1 MKRSRMYSLI
11 CFFVLTFVFVMGN
24 DKLSYAKELSE
35 HSLNLVKNGDF
46 NLKED
51 SQNKW
56 TGKSATNWNTP
67 WIPKSVKDK
76 YHITVTDDGVLRM
89 DSDAEM
95 RAVVGQDIT
104 VESNQKYIFSAR
116 IKTEALKSN
125 IGARVRILSY
135 DSNNKQ
141 KSNLWYSKNLVG
153 DNDWTT
159 ITGEFVSGEDIVKIR
174 LELFY
179 ETGTGTAYFD
189 DVSLLKSENTTSI
202 ENEGIKEI
210 EFDNSVTLNINKQ
223 WLLPGN
229 YQYEVKDN
237 SIASVEDGFIVPKK
251 IGTTELMVS
260 APGKKDKVV
269 SLVVEESNNIFDS
282 LLQKWD
288 TMISGNRYFDSQ
300 SNYMNKIFES
310 NEKDVESYLAKLQ
323 NNDKKIWDDL
333 ADYTK
338 SANLTKTYRRLEQIA
353 KSVTNPKSKYYNDKE
368 VINIVK
374 RSMKLME
381 DNYYNENTESKGN
394 WWDYEIGVP
403 RAINNILTIMNHY
416 FSKEEIVKL
425 LLPISKMVP
434 DPSKIMVSQNR
445 GKKAVGGNLSDLG
458 KVKVIEG
465 ILLEDNEKLEV
476 AINTVSNVLELVS
489 EGEGFH
495 YDGSYVDHTNIAYT
509 GAYGNVLIDGF
520 SQLLPVIQASPY
532 KIEQN
537 KLKILYNWIYEGF
550 LPLIY
555 RGELMD
561 MTRGRSLSRKIQN
574 DHYAAVEVLRGIM
587 RIAEASE
594 QSEKN
599 KLQGIVKDIVKS
611 DNYYD
616 TFLSLKSFYDVYLF
630 ETLLSNNMVGE
641 IERNTYL
648 KLYNDMNKV
657 AYYNKERGFA
667 FGISMH
673 SDKIQNYEFMNKENA
688 KGWYTSDGVSYLY
701 NDDLSH
707 FSDDYWATVDPYKL
721 PGITENNKA
730 REKGLGMTTMKN
742 SFVGST
748 SLNQKFGTVAMD
760 FSNLDNTMSA
770 KKAWFILGDRVVF
783 LGSGVKDASGT
794 NGYTVIENRKIKRS
808 SRNRSMDKEDYKVI
822 VDGKEKTVDSTEIE
836 IQANNIFLKSSN
848 KEMNIGYKFLKTTS
862 LNVKKETR
870 SGTWKD
876 INESQSNES
885 VENTFLT
892 IVQPHDMVRN
902 SYAYVL
908 YPNRNDKEF
917 ESEVNKEDITVIEN
931 SENNQVVYDKSNN
944 IYGVVKYDDSELKLE
959 DNLVL
964 KEKGIYTIQKELNKI
979 KVAFLDPTNSNAH
992 LNELKVNP
1000 YVLKQV
1006 IEPSAEDRV
1015 RYLIYESKV
1024 ERNENKD
1031 LKNDD
1036 KMYIGKD
1043 HKLETN
1049 SKESTKKDTQIEEH
1063 NAIISQE
1070 SKKIENDREN
1080 QLKKNNELEEQ
1091 TTSSENGVEMVNT
1104 LSERDVNKNL
1114 PNTGTRKIESAVILP
1129 FIFVIITIFY
1139 QKNVYKTKDVM

>member
-1 MKRSRMYSLI
+1 MKKSKLYILI
-11 CFFVLTFVFVMGN
+11 YCFVMIFILAIVNYKQVFSENIGN
-24 DKLSYAKELSE
+24 QFV
-35 HSLNLVKNGDF
+35 NLVKNGTF
-46 NLKED
+46 KF
-51 SQNKW
+51 
-56 TGKSATNWNTP
+56 
-67 WIPKSVKDK
+67 
-76 YHITVTDDGVLRM
+76 TVTNDEFL
-89 DSDAEM
+89 
-95 RAVVGQDIT
+95 I
-104 VESNQKYIFSAR
+104 
-116 IKTEALKSN
+116 
-125 IGARVRILSY
+125 
-135 DSNNKQ
+135 KQ
-141 KSNLWYSKNLVG
+141 KEKMNSKYTETKSFQLDKSITLNSNKRWLLNSDY
-153 DNDWTT
+153 TY
-159 ITGEFVSGEDIVKIR
+159 KIR
-174 LELFY
+174 DER
-179 ETGTGTAYFD
+179 
-189 DVSLLKSENTTSI
+189 
-202 ENEGIKEI
+202 
-210 EFDNSVTLNINKQ
+210 
-223 WLLPGN
+223 
-229 YQYEVKDN
+229 
-237 SIASVEDGFIVPKK
+237 IASLEDGFVVPRN
-251 IGTTELMVS
+251 IGKTELVVS
-260 APGKKDKVV
+260 SPGRKDKIVT
-269 SLVVEESNNIFDS
+269 LVVEEDNQTFLQ
-282 LLQKWD
+282 LLQKWNS
-288 TMISGNRYFDSQ
+288 IILGLEYFNTDNSR
-300 SNYMNKIFES
+300 MNKIFEQ
-310 NEKDVESYLAKLQ
+310 NEIEITTYLEKIQKD
-323 NNDKKIWDDL
+323 DKKIWDDL
-333 ADYTK
+333 ADYSK

-368 VINIVK
+368 VISTVK

-394 WWDYEIGVP
+394 WWDYEIGAP
-403 RAINNILTIMNHY
+403 RAINNILTIMNQY

-445 GKKAVGGNLSDLG
+445 GKKAFGGNLSDLG

-476 AINTVSNVLELVS
+476 AINTVSNVLEVVS

-537 KLKILYNWIYEGF
+537 KLKILYNWIYKGF

-594 QSEKN
+594 KSEKN

-721 PGITENNKA
+721 PGITENTKA

-770 KKAWFILGDRVVF
+770 KKTWFILGDRVVF

-808 SRNRSMDKEDYKVI
+808 SRNRSMDQEDYKVI

-848 KEMNIGYKFLKTTS
+848 KEMNIGYKFLNTTS

-876 INESQSNES
+876 INESQSNKS
-885 VENTFLT
+885 VENTFLK

-908 YPNRNDKEF
+908 YPNRDEKEF
-917 ESEVNKEDITVIEN
+917 AEEVSREEITVIEN
-931 SENNQVVYDKSNN
+931 SETNQVIYDKLNN
-944 IYGVVKYDDSELKLE
+944 TYGVVKYDDSELKLE
-959 DNLVL
+959 DNLIL
-964 KEKGIYTIQKELNKI
+964 KEKGIYTIQKELNKLKI
-979 KVAFLDPTNSNAH
+979 AFFNPTNIDAQ
-992 LNELKVNP
+992 LNELKVSQ
-1000 YVLKQV
+1000 YALKQV
-1006 IEPSAEDRV
+1006 IEPSVEDRV
-1015 RYLIYESKV
+1015 RYLTYE
-1024 ERNENKD
+1024 
-1031 LKNDD
+1031 LK
-1036 KMYIGKD
+1036 IV
-1043 HKLETN
+1043 
-1049 SKESTKKDTQIEEH
+1049 
-1063 NAIISQE
+1063 
-1070 SKKIENDREN
+1070 
-1080 QLKKNNELEEQ
+1080 KN
-1091 TTSSENGVEMVNT
+1091 
-1104 LSERDVNKNL
+1104 
-1114 PNTGTRKIESAVILP
+1114 
-1129 FIFVIITIFY
+1129 
-1139 QKNVYKTKDVM
+1139 

>member
-1 MKRSRMYSLI
+1 MKKSKLYILI
-11 CFFVLTFVFVMGN
+11 YCFVMIFILAIVNYKQVFSENIGN
-24 DKLSYAKELSE
+24 QFV
-35 HSLNLVKNGDF
+35 NLVKNGTF
-46 NLKED
+46 KF
-51 SQNKW
+51 
-56 TGKSATNWNTP
+56 
-67 WIPKSVKDK
+67 
-76 YHITVTDDGVLRM
+76 TVTNDEFL
-89 DSDAEM
+89 
-95 RAVVGQDIT
+95 I
-104 VESNQKYIFSAR
+104 
-116 IKTEALKSN
+116 
-125 IGARVRILSY
+125 
-135 DSNNKQ
+135 KQ
-141 KSNLWYSKNLVG
+141 KEKMNSKYTETKSFQLDKSITLNSNKRWLLNSDY
-153 DNDWTT
+153 TY
-159 ITGEFVSGEDIVKIR
+159 KIR
-174 LELFY
+174 DER
-179 ETGTGTAYFD
+179 
-189 DVSLLKSENTTSI
+189 
-202 ENEGIKEI
+202 
-210 EFDNSVTLNINKQ
+210 
-223 WLLPGN
+223 
-229 YQYEVKDN
+229 
-237 SIASVEDGFIVPKK
+237 IASLEDGFVVPRN
-251 IGTTELMVS
+251 IGKTELVVS
-260 APGKKDKVV
+260 SPGRKDKIVT
-269 SLVVEESNNIFDS
+269 LVVEEDNQTFLQ
-282 LLQKWD
+282 LLQKWNS
-288 TMISGNRYFDSQ
+288 IILGLEYFNTDNSR
-300 SNYMNKIFES
+300 MNKIFEQ
-310 NEKDVESYLAKLQ
+310 NEIEITTYLEKIQKD
-323 NNDKKIWDDL
+323 DKKIWDDL
-333 ADYTK
+333 ADYSK

-368 VINIVK
+368 VISTVK

-394 WWDYEIGVP
+394 WWDYEIGAP
-403 RAINNILTIMNHY
+403 RAINNILTIMNQY

-445 GKKAVGGNLSDLG
+445 GKKAFGGNLSDLG

-476 AINTVSNVLELVS
+476 AINTVSNVLEVVS

-520 SQLLPVIQASPY
+520 SQLLPIIQTSPY

-537 KLKILYNWIYEGF
+537 KLKILYNWIHEGF

-561 MTRGRSLSRKIQN
+561 MTRGRSLSRKSQSAHI
-574 DHYAAVEVLRGIM
+574 AAVEVLRGIL
-587 RIAEASE
+587 RIAEVSE
-594 QSEKN
+594 PSEKN
-599 KLQGIVKDIVKS
+599 KLQEIVKNIIQS

-657 AYYNKERGFA
+657 AYYNKEHGFA

-748 SLNQKFGTVAMD
+748 SLNKKFGTVAMD

-770 KKAWFILGDRVVF
+770 KKSWFILGDRVVF

-794 NGYTVIENRKIKRS
+794 NGYTVIENRKIKRNS
-808 SRNRSMDKEDYKVI
+808 KNCSMEKEDYKVI
-822 VDGKEKTVDSTEIE
+822 VDGKEKTVDSNEME
-836 IQANNIFLKSSN
+836 LQVNNIFLKSSN
-848 KEMNIGYKFLKTTS
+848 KEMNIGYKFLNTTS
-862 LNVKKETR
+862 LNLKKETR

-908 YPNRNDKEF
+908 YPNRDEKEF
-917 ESEVNKEDITVIEN
+917 AEEVSREEITVIEN
-931 SENNQVVYDKSNN
+931 SETNQVIYDKLNN
-944 IYGVVKYDDSELKLE
+944 TYGVVKYDDSELKLE
-959 DNLVL
+959 DNLIL
-964 KEKGIYTIQKELNKI
+964 KEKGIYTIQKELNKLKI
-979 KVAFLDPTNSNAH
+979 AFFNPTNIDAQ
-992 LNELKVNP
+992 LNELKVSQ
-1000 YVLKQV
+1000 YALKQV
-1006 IEPSAEDRV
+1006 IEPSVEDRV
-1015 RYLIYESKV
+1015 RYLTYE
-1024 ERNENKD
+1024 
-1031 LKNDD
+1031 LK
-1036 KMYIGKD
+1036 IV
-1043 HKLETN
+1043 
-1049 SKESTKKDTQIEEH
+1049 
-1063 NAIISQE
+1063 
-1070 SKKIENDREN
+1070 
-1080 QLKKNNELEEQ
+1080 KN
-1091 TTSSENGVEMVNT
+1091 
-1104 LSERDVNKNL
+1104 
-1114 PNTGTRKIESAVILP
+1114 
-1129 FIFVIITIFY
+1129 
-1139 QKNVYKTKDVM
+1139 

>member
-1 MKRSRMYSLI
+1 MKRSRVYLLI
-11 CFFVLTFVFVMGN
+11 CFLLVIFMLAFVGYKQVFVDN
-24 DKLSYAKELSE
+24 VSKQSISFVTNSTFKSEESHEDDWIWKTTTELKDWLLSK
-35 HSLNLVKNGDF
+35 GIRDF
-46 NLKED
+46 FHM
-51 SQNKW
+51 
-56 TGKSATNWNTP
+56 TATNGETLIEHEEKTNSAKG
-67 WIPKSVKDK
+67 IQFDKS
-76 YHITVTDDGVLRM
+76 ITLNSNKRWLLN
-89 DSDAEM
+89 SDY
-95 RAVVGQDIT
+95 T
-104 VESNQKYIFSAR
+104 Y
-116 IKTEALKSN
+116 
-125 IGARVRILSY
+125 
-135 DSNNKQ
+135 
-141 KSNLWYSKNLVG
+141 
-153 DNDWTT
+153 
-159 ITGEFVSGEDIVKIR
+159 KIR
-174 LELFY
+174 DER
-179 ETGTGTAYFD
+179 
-189 DVSLLKSENTTSI
+189 
-202 ENEGIKEI
+202 
-210 EFDNSVTLNINKQ
+210 
-223 WLLPGN
+223 
-229 YQYEVKDN
+229 
-237 SIASVEDGFIVPKK
+237 IASLEDGFVVPKNM
-251 IGTTELMVS
+251 GTTELIVS
-260 APGKKDKVV
+260 SPGKKDKVV
-269 SLVVEESNNIFDS
+269 SLVVEEPNETFIF
-282 LLQKWD
+282 LLQKWNSIILGLEYYNTD
-288 TMISGNRYFDSQ
+288 NSR
-300 SNYMNKIFES
+300 MNKIFEQ
-310 NEKDVESYLAKLQ
+310 NEKEVTTYLEKIQ
-323 NNDKKIWDDL
+323 KDDKKIWDDL
-333 ADYTK
+333 ADYSK
-338 SANLTKTYRRLEQIA
+338 SANLTKTYRRLEQIT

-368 VINIVK
+368 IISTVK

-394 WWDYEIGVP
+394 WWDYEIGTP
-403 RAINNILTIMNHY
+403 RAINNILTIMNQY
-416 FSKEEIVKL
+416 FSKEEIAEL
-425 LLPISKMVP
+425 LIPVSKMVP
-434 DPSKIMVSQNR
+434 DSSKIMVSQNR
-445 GKKAVGGNLSDLG
+445 GKKAFGGNLSDLG

-476 AINTVSNVLELVS
+476 AIGAVSNVLEVVS

-561 MTRGRSLSRKIQN
+561 MTRGRSLSRKSQS
-574 DHYAAVEVLRGIM
+574 DHVAAVEVLRGIL

-594 QSEKN
+594 PSEKN
-599 KLQGIVKDIVKS
+599 KLQEIVKNIIQS

-770 KKAWFILGDRVVF
+770 KKSWFILGDRVVF

-794 NGYTVIENRKIKRS
+794 NGYTVIENRKIKRNS
-808 SRNRSMDKEDYKVI
+808 KNCSMGKEDYKVI
-822 VDGKEKTVDSTEIE
+822 VDGKEKTVDSNEME
-836 IQANNIFLKSSN
+836 LQANNIFLKSSN
-848 KEMNIGYKFLKTTS
+848 KEMNIGYKFLNTTS
-862 LNVKKETR
+862 LNLKKETR

-876 INESQSNES
+876 INESQSNEK

-902 SYAYVL
+902 SYSYVL
-908 YPNRNDKEF
+908 YPNRDEKEF
-917 ESEVNKEDITVIEN
+917 AEEVSREEITVIEN

-959 DNLVL
+959 DDLIL
-964 KEKGIYTIQKELNKI
+964 KEKGIYTIQKELNKLKI
-979 KVAFLDPTNSNAH
+979 AFFNPTNIDAQ
-992 LNELKVNP
+992 LNELKVSR

-1006 IEPSAEDRV
+1006 IEPSVEDRV
-1015 RYLIYESKV
+1015 RYLTYE
-1024 ERNENKD
+1024 
-1031 LKNDD
+1031 LK
-1036 KMYIGKD
+1036 IV
-1043 HKLETN
+1043 
-1049 SKESTKKDTQIEEH
+1049 
-1063 NAIISQE
+1063 
-1070 SKKIENDREN
+1070 
-1080 QLKKNNELEEQ
+1080 KN
-1091 TTSSENGVEMVNT
+1091 
-1104 LSERDVNKNL
+1104 
-1114 PNTGTRKIESAVILP
+1114 
-1129 FIFVIITIFY
+1129 
-1139 QKNVYKTKDVM
+1139 

>member
-1 MKRSRMYSLI
+1 MKKSKLYILI
-11 CFFVLTFVFVMGN
+11 YCFVMIFILAIVNYKQVFSENIGN
-24 DKLSYAKELSE
+24 QFV
-35 HSLNLVKNGDF
+35 NLVKNGTF
-46 NLKED
+46 KF
-51 SQNKW
+51 
-56 TGKSATNWNTP
+56 
-67 WIPKSVKDK
+67 
-76 YHITVTDDGVLRM
+76 TVTNDEFL
-89 DSDAEM
+89 
-95 RAVVGQDIT
+95 I
-104 VESNQKYIFSAR
+104 
-116 IKTEALKSN
+116 
-125 IGARVRILSY
+125 
-135 DSNNKQ
+135 KQ
-141 KSNLWYSKNLVG
+141 KEKMNSKYTETKSFQLDKSITLNSNKRWLLNSDY
-153 DNDWTT
+153 TY
-159 ITGEFVSGEDIVKIR
+159 KIR
-174 LELFY
+174 DER
-179 ETGTGTAYFD
+179 
-189 DVSLLKSENTTSI
+189 
-202 ENEGIKEI
+202 
-210 EFDNSVTLNINKQ
+210 
-223 WLLPGN
+223 
-229 YQYEVKDN
+229 
-237 SIASVEDGFIVPKK
+237 IASLEDGFVVPRN
-251 IGTTELMVS
+251 IGKTELVVS
-260 APGKKDKVV
+260 SPGRKDKIVT
-269 SLVVEESNNIFDS
+269 LVVEEDNQTFLQ
-282 LLQKWD
+282 LLQKWNS
-288 TMISGNRYFDSQ
+288 IILGLEYFNTDNSR
-300 SNYMNKIFES
+300 MNKIFEQ
-310 NEKDVESYLAKLQ
+310 NEIEITTYLEKIQKD
-323 NNDKKIWDDL
+323 DKKIWDDL
-333 ADYTK
+333 ADYSK

-476 AINTVSNVLELVS
+476 AINTVSNVLEVVS

-520 SQLLPVIQASPY
+520 SQLLPIIQTSPY

-537 KLKILYNWIYEGF
+537 KLKILYNWIHEGF

-561 MTRGRSLSRKIQN
+561 MTRGRSLSRKSQSAHI
-574 DHYAAVEVLRGIM
+574 AAVEVLRGIL
-587 RIAEASE
+587 RIAEVSE
-594 QSEKN
+594 PSEKN
-599 KLQGIVKDIVKS
+599 KLQEIVKNIIQS

-657 AYYNKERGFA
+657 AYYNKEHGFA

-748 SLNQKFGTVAMD
+748 SLNKKFGTVAMD

-770 KKAWFILGDRVVF
+770 KKSWFILGDRVVF

-794 NGYTVIENRKIKRS
+794 NGYTVIENRKIKRNS
-808 SRNRSMDKEDYKVI
+808 KNCSMEKEDYKVI
-822 VDGKEKTVDSTEIE
+822 VDGKEKTVDSNEME
-836 IQANNIFLKSSN
+836 LQANNIFLKSSN
-848 KEMNIGYKFLKTTS
+848 KEMNIGYKFLNTTS
-862 LNVKKETR
+862 LNLKKETR

-876 INESQSNES
+876 INESQSNKS
-885 VENTFLT
+885 VENTFLK

-908 YPNRNDKEF
+908 YPNRDEKEF
-917 ESEVNKEDITVIEN
+917 AEEVSREEITVIEN
-931 SENNQVVYDKSNN
+931 SETNQVIYDKLNN
-944 IYGVVKYDDSELKLE
+944 TYGVVKYDDSELKLE
-959 DNLVL
+959 DNLIL
-964 KEKGIYTIQKELNKI
+964 KEKGIYTIQKELNKLKI
-979 KVAFLDPTNSNAH
+979 AFFNPTNIDAQ
-992 LNELKVNP
+992 LNELKVSQ
-1000 YVLKQV
+1000 YALKQV
-1006 IEPSAEDRV
+1006 IEPSVEDRV
-1015 RYLIYESKV
+1015 RYLTYE
-1024 ERNENKD
+1024 
-1031 LKNDD
+1031 LK
-1036 KMYIGKD
+1036 IV
-1043 HKLETN
+1043 
-1049 SKESTKKDTQIEEH
+1049 
-1063 NAIISQE
+1063 
-1070 SKKIENDREN
+1070 
-1080 QLKKNNELEEQ
+1080 KN
-1091 TTSSENGVEMVNT
+1091 
-1104 LSERDVNKNL
+1104 
-1114 PNTGTRKIESAVILP
+1114 
-1129 FIFVIITIFY
+1129 
-1139 QKNVYKTKDVM
+1139 

>member
-1 MKRSRMYSLI
+1 MKKSKLYILI
-11 CFFVLTFVFVMGN
+11 YCFVMIFILAIVNYKQVFSENIGN
-24 DKLSYAKELSE
+24 QFV
-35 HSLNLVKNGDF
+35 NLVKNGTF
-46 NLKED
+46 KF
-51 SQNKW
+51 
-56 TGKSATNWNTP
+56 
-67 WIPKSVKDK
+67 
-76 YHITVTDDGVLRM
+76 TVTNDEFL
-89 DSDAEM
+89 
-95 RAVVGQDIT
+95 I
-104 VESNQKYIFSAR
+104 
-116 IKTEALKSN
+116 
-125 IGARVRILSY
+125 
-135 DSNNKQ
+135 KQ
-141 KSNLWYSKNLVG
+141 KEKMNSKYTETKSFQLDKSITLNSNKRWLLNSDY
-153 DNDWTT
+153 TY
-159 ITGEFVSGEDIVKIR
+159 KIR
-174 LELFY
+174 DER
-179 ETGTGTAYFD
+179 
-189 DVSLLKSENTTSI
+189 
-202 ENEGIKEI
+202 
-210 EFDNSVTLNINKQ
+210 
-223 WLLPGN
+223 
-229 YQYEVKDN
+229 
-237 SIASVEDGFIVPKK
+237 IASLEDGFVVPRN
-251 IGTTELMVS
+251 IGKTELVVS
-260 APGKKDKVV
+260 SPGRKDKIVT
-269 SLVVEESNNIFDS
+269 LVVEEDNQTFLQ
-282 LLQKWD
+282 LLQKWNS
-288 TMISGNRYFDSQ
+288 IILGLEYFNTDNSR
-300 SNYMNKIFES
+300 MNKIFEQ
-310 NEKDVESYLAKLQ
+310 NEIEITTYLEKIQKD
-323 NNDKKIWDDL
+323 DKKIWDDL
-333 ADYTK
+333 ADYSK

-368 VINIVK
+368 VISTVK

-520 SQLLPVIQASPY
+520 SQLLPIIQTSPY

-537 KLKILYNWIYEGF
+537 KLKILYNWIHEGF

-561 MTRGRSLSRKIQN
+561 MTRGRSLSRKSQSAHI
-574 DHYAAVEVLRGIM
+574 AAVEVLRGIL
-587 RIAEASE
+587 RIAEVSE
-594 QSEKN
+594 PSEKN
-599 KLQGIVKDIVKS
+599 KLQEIVKNIIQS

-657 AYYNKERGFA
+657 AYYNKKRGFA

-783 LGSGVKDASGT
+783 LGSGVKYASGT

-808 SRNRSMDKEDYKVI
+808 SRNRSMDQEDYKVI

-848 KEMNIGYKFLKTTS
+848 KEMNIGYKFLNTTS

-876 INESQSNES
+876 INESQSNKS
-885 VENTFLT
+885 VENTFLK

-908 YPNRNDKEF
+908 YPNRDEKEF
-917 ESEVNKEDITVIEN
+917 AEEVSREEITVIEN
-931 SENNQVVYDKSNN
+931 SETNQVIYDKLNN
-944 IYGVVKYDDSELKLE
+944 TYGVVKYDDSELKLE
-959 DNLVL
+959 DNLIL
-964 KEKGIYTIQKELNKI
+964 KEKGIYTIQKELNKLKI
-979 KVAFLDPTNSNAH
+979 AFFNPTNIDAQ
-992 LNELKVNP
+992 LNELKVSQ
-1000 YVLKQV
+1000 YALKQV
-1006 IEPSAEDRV
+1006 IEPSVEDRV
-1015 RYLIYESKV
+1015 RYLTYE
-1024 ERNENKD
+1024 
-1031 LKNDD
+1031 LK
-1036 KMYIGKD
+1036 IV
-1043 HKLETN
+1043 
-1049 SKESTKKDTQIEEH
+1049 
-1063 NAIISQE
+1063 
-1070 SKKIENDREN
+1070 
-1080 QLKKNNELEEQ
+1080 KN
-1091 TTSSENGVEMVNT
+1091 
-1104 LSERDVNKNL
+1104 
-1114 PNTGTRKIESAVILP
+1114 
-1129 FIFVIITIFY
+1129 
-1139 QKNVYKTKDVM
+1139 

>member
-1 MKRSRMYSLI
+1 MKKSKLYILI
-11 CFFVLTFVFVMGN
+11 YCFVMIFILAIVNYKQVFSENIGN
-24 DKLSYAKELSE
+24 QFV
-35 HSLNLVKNGDF
+35 NLVKNGTF
-46 NLKED
+46 KF
-51 SQNKW
+51 
-56 TGKSATNWNTP
+56 
-67 WIPKSVKDK
+67 
-76 YHITVTDDGVLRM
+76 TVTNDEFL
-89 DSDAEM
+89 
-95 RAVVGQDIT
+95 I
-104 VESNQKYIFSAR
+104 
-116 IKTEALKSN
+116 
-125 IGARVRILSY
+125 
-135 DSNNKQ
+135 KQ
-141 KSNLWYSKNLVG
+141 KEKMNSKYTETKSFQLDKSITLNSNKRWLLNSDY
-153 DNDWTT
+153 TY
-159 ITGEFVSGEDIVKIR
+159 KIR
-174 LELFY
+174 DER
-179 ETGTGTAYFD
+179 
-189 DVSLLKSENTTSI
+189 
-202 ENEGIKEI
+202 
-210 EFDNSVTLNINKQ
+210 
-223 WLLPGN
+223 
-229 YQYEVKDN
+229 
-237 SIASVEDGFIVPKK
+237 IASLEDGFVVPRN
-251 IGTTELMVS
+251 IGKTELVVS
-260 APGKKDKVV
+260 SPGRKDKIVT
-269 SLVVEESNNIFDS
+269 LVVEEDNQTFLQ
-282 LLQKWD
+282 LLQKWNS
-288 TMISGNRYFDSQ
+288 IILGLEYFNTDNSR
-300 SNYMNKIFES
+300 MNKIFEQ
-310 NEKDVESYLAKLQ
+310 NEIEITTYLEKIQKD
-323 NNDKKIWDDL
+323 DKKIWDDL
-333 ADYTK
+333 ADYSK

-368 VINIVK
+368 VISTVK

-394 WWDYEIGVP
+394 WWDYEIGAP
-403 RAINNILTIMNHY
+403 RAINNILTIMNQY

-445 GKKAVGGNLSDLG
+445 GKKAFGGNLSDLG

-476 AINTVSNVLELVS
+476 AINTVSNVLEVVS

-520 SQLLPVIQASPY
+520 SQLLPIIQTSPY

-537 KLKILYNWIYEGF
+537 KLKILYNWIHEGF

-561 MTRGRSLSRKIQN
+561 MTRGRSLSRKSQSAHI
-574 DHYAAVEVLRGIM
+574 AAVEVLRGIL
-587 RIAEASE
+587 RIAEVSE
-594 QSEKN
+594 PSEKN
-599 KLQGIVKDIVKS
+599 KLQEIVKNIIQS

-657 AYYNKERGFA
+657 AYYNKEHGFA

-748 SLNQKFGTVAMD
+748 SLNKKFGTVAMD

-770 KKAWFILGDRVVF
+770 KKSWFILGDRVVF

-794 NGYTVIENRKIKRS
+794 NGYTVIENRKIKRNS
-808 SRNRSMDKEDYKVI
+808 KNCSMEKEDYKVI
-822 VDGKEKTVDSTEIE
+822 VDGKEKTVDSNEME
-836 IQANNIFLKSSN
+836 LQANNIFLKSSN
-848 KEMNIGYKFLKTTS
+848 KEMNIGYKFLNTTS
-862 LNVKKETR
+862 LNLKKETR

-908 YPNRNDKEF
+908 YPNRDEKEF
-917 ESEVNKEDITVIEN
+917 AEEVSREEITVIEN
-931 SENNQVVYDKSNN
+931 SETNQVIYDKLNN
-944 IYGVVKYDDSELKLE
+944 TYGVVKYDDSELKLE
-959 DNLVL
+959 DNIIL
-964 KEKGIYTIQKELNKI
+964 KEKGIYTIQKELNKLKI
-979 KVAFLDPTNSNAH
+979 AFFNPTNIDAQ
-992 LNELKVNP
+992 LNELKVSQ
-1000 YVLKQV
+1000 YALKQV
-1006 IEPSAEDRV
+1006 IEPSVEDRV
-1015 RYLIYESKV
+1015 RYLTYE
-1024 ERNENKD
+1024 
-1031 LKNDD
+1031 LK
-1036 KMYIGKD
+1036 IV
-1043 HKLETN
+1043 
-1049 SKESTKKDTQIEEH
+1049 
-1063 NAIISQE
+1063 
-1070 SKKIENDREN
+1070 
-1080 QLKKNNELEEQ
+1080 KN
-1091 TTSSENGVEMVNT
+1091 
-1104 LSERDVNKNL
+1104 
-1114 PNTGTRKIESAVILP
+1114 
-1129 FIFVIITIFY
+1129 
-1139 QKNVYKTKDVM
+1139 

>member
-1 MKRSRMYSLI
+1 MKKSKVYFLVYCFVMIFLLAIVNYKQVFAESISKQSINLVRNSTFNKEKNDKNNWEGNPLTNWKGSLI
-11 CFFVLTFVFVMGN
+11 SKSISHLFPNIRT
-24 DKLSYAKELSE
+24 
-35 HSLNLVKNGDF
+35 LVEYDEKN
-46 NLKED
+46 NAE
-51 SQNKW
+51 
-56 TGKSATNWNTP
+56 
-67 WIPKSVKDK
+67 SVD
-76 YHITVTDDGVLRM
+76 
-89 DSDAEM
+89 
-95 RAVVGQDIT
+95 
-104 VESNQKYIFSAR
+104 
-116 IKTEALKSN
+116 
-125 IGARVRILSY
+125 
-135 DSNNKQ
+135 
-141 KSNLWYSKNLVG
+141 
-153 DNDWTT
+153 
-159 ITGEFVSGEDIVKIR
+159 
-174 LELFY
+174 
-179 ETGTGTAYFD
+179 
-189 DVSLLKSENTTSI
+189 
-202 ENEGIKEI
+202 IKEI
-210 EFDNSVTLNINKQ
+210 QFEESITLNSKKR
-223 WLLPGN
+223 WLL
-229 YQYEVKDN
+229 N
-237 SIASVEDGFIVPKK
+237 SEYTYKIRDKVIASVEDGFITPRRM
-251 IGTTELMVS
+251 GRTELIVS
-260 APGKKDKVV
+260 SPGRKDKIVT
-269 SLVVEESNNIFDS
+269 LVVEKDNQTFLQLLKKWNSIILGLDYFNIENS
-282 LLQKWD
+282 
-288 TMISGNRYFDSQ
+288 R
-300 SNYMNKIFES
+300 MNKIYEQ
-310 NEKDVESYLAKLQ
+310 NEKEVTKFLEKIQKD
-323 NNDKKIWDDL
+323 DKKIWDDL
-333 ADYTK
+333 ADYSK

-394 WWDYEIGVP
+394 WWDYEIGTP
-403 RAINNILTIMNHY
+403 RAINNILTIMNQY

-425 LLPISKMVP
+425 LRPISKMVP

-476 AINTVSNVLELVS
+476 AINTVSNVLGEVP

-495 YDGSYVDHTNIAYT
+495 YDGSYIDHTNIAYT

-520 SQLLPVIQASPY
+520 SQLLPVIQDSPY

-537 KLKILYNWIYEGF
+537 KLKILYNWIHEGF

-561 MTRGRSLSRKIQN
+561 MTRGRSLSRKSQS
-574 DHYAAVEVLRGIM
+574 DHTAAVEVLRGIL
-587 RIAEASE
+587 RIAEVSE
-594 QSEKN
+594 PSEKN
-599 KLQGIVKDIVKS
+599 KLQEIVKNIIQS

-630 ETLLSNNMVGE
+630 ETLLSNNMVRE

-673 SDKIQNYEFMNKENA
+673 SDKIQNFEFMNKENA

-770 KKAWFILGDRVVF
+770 KKSWFILGDRVVF

-808 SRNRSMDKEDYKVI
+808 SKNCSMEKEDYKVI
-822 VDGKEKTVDSTEIE
+822 VDGKEKTVDSNEME
-836 IQANNIFLKSSN
+836 LQANNIFLKSSN
-848 KEMNIGYKFLKTTS
+848 KEMNIGYKFLNTTS
-862 LNVKKETR
+862 LNLKKETR

-908 YPNRNDKEF
+908 YPNRDEKEF
-917 ESEVNKEDITVIEN
+917 AEEVSREEITVIEN
-931 SENNQVVYDKSNN
+931 SETNQVIYDKLNN
-944 IYGVVKYDDSELKLE
+944 TYGVVKYDDSELKLE
-959 DNLVL
+959 DNLIL
-964 KEKGIYTIQKELNKI
+964 KEKGIYTIQKELNKLKI
-979 KVAFLDPTNSNAH
+979 AFFNPTNIDAQ
-992 LNELKVNP
+992 LNELKVSQ
-1000 YVLKQV
+1000 YALKQV
-1006 IEPSAEDRV
+1006 IEPSVEDRV
-1015 RYLIYESKV
+1015 RYLTYE
-1024 ERNENKD
+1024 
-1031 LKNDD
+1031 LK
-1036 KMYIGKD
+1036 IV
-1043 HKLETN
+1043 
-1049 SKESTKKDTQIEEH
+1049 
-1063 NAIISQE
+1063 
-1070 SKKIENDREN
+1070 
-1080 QLKKNNELEEQ
+1080 KN
-1091 TTSSENGVEMVNT
+1091 
-1104 LSERDVNKNL
+1104 
-1114 PNTGTRKIESAVILP
+1114 
-1129 FIFVIITIFY
+1129 
-1139 QKNVYKTKDVM
+1139 

>member
-1 MKRSRMYSLI
+1 MKKSKVYFLVYCFVMIFLLAIVNYKQVFAESISKQSINLVRNSTFNKEKNDKNNWEGNPLTNWKGSLI
-11 CFFVLTFVFVMGN
+11 SKSISHLFPNIRT
-24 DKLSYAKELSE
+24 
-35 HSLNLVKNGDF
+35 LVEYDEKN
-46 NLKED
+46 NAE
-51 SQNKW
+51 
-56 TGKSATNWNTP
+56 
-67 WIPKSVKDK
+67 SVD
-76 YHITVTDDGVLRM
+76 
-89 DSDAEM
+89 
-95 RAVVGQDIT
+95 
-104 VESNQKYIFSAR
+104 
-116 IKTEALKSN
+116 
-125 IGARVRILSY
+125 
-135 DSNNKQ
+135 
-141 KSNLWYSKNLVG
+141 
-153 DNDWTT
+153 
-159 ITGEFVSGEDIVKIR
+159 
-174 LELFY
+174 
-179 ETGTGTAYFD
+179 
-189 DVSLLKSENTTSI
+189 
-202 ENEGIKEI
+202 IKEI
-210 EFDNSVTLNINKQ
+210 QFEESITLNSKKR
-223 WLLPGN
+223 WLL
-229 YQYEVKDN
+229 N
-237 SIASVEDGFIVPKK
+237 SEYTYKIRDKVIASVEDGFITPRRM
-251 IGTTELMVS
+251 GRTELIVS
-260 APGKKDKVV
+260 SPGRKDKIVT
-269 SLVVEESNNIFDS
+269 LVVEKDNQTFLQLLKKWNSIILGLDYFNIENS
-282 LLQKWD
+282 
-288 TMISGNRYFDSQ
+288 R
-300 SNYMNKIFES
+300 MNKIYEQ
-310 NEKDVESYLAKLQ
+310 NEKEVTKFLEKIQ
-323 NNDKKIWDDL
+323 KNDKKIWDDL
-333 ADYTK
+333 ADYSK

-394 WWDYEIGVP
+394 WWDYEIGAP
-403 RAINNILTIMNHY
+403 RAINNILTIMNQY

-425 LLPISKMVP
+425 LRPISKMVP
-434 DPSKIMVSQNR
+434 NPSKIMVSQNR

-476 AINTVSNVLELVS
+476 AINNVSNVLEVVS

-537 KLKILYNWIYEGF
+537 KLKILYNWIHEGF

-561 MTRGRSLSRKIQN
+561 MTRGRSLSRKSQS
-574 DHYAAVEVLRGIM
+574 DHTAAVEVLRGIL
-587 RIAEASE
+587 RIAEVSE
-594 QSEKN
+594 PSEKN
-599 KLQGIVKDIVKS
+599 KLQEIVKNIIQS

-748 SLNQKFGTVAMD
+748 SLNKKFGTVAMD

-770 KKAWFILGDRVVF
+770 KKSWFILGDRVVF

-808 SRNRSMDKEDYKVI
+808 SKNCSMEKEDYKVI
-822 VDGKEKTVDSTEIE
+822 VDGKEKTVDSNEME
-836 IQANNIFLKSSN
+836 LQVNNIFLKSSN
-848 KEMNIGYKFLKTTS
+848 KKMNIGYKFLNTTS
-862 LNVKKETR
+862 LNLKKETR

-876 INESQSNES
+876 INETQSNEN

-908 YPNRNDKEF
+908 YPNRDDKEF

-931 SENNQVVYDKSNN
+931 SENSQVVYDKSNN

-959 DNLVL
+959 DDLVL

-979 KVAFLDPTNSNAH
+979 KVAFLDPTNSNAQ
-992 LNELKVNP
+992 LNELKVNR

-1006 IEPSAEDRV
+1006 IEPSVEDRV
-1015 RYLIYESKV
+1015 RYLTYELKIV
-1024 ERNENKD
+1024 EKLENKSEIKD
-1031 LKNDD
+1031 ISKTVMNKINHQESNAVVVREQSNKSTEVVTNNQKNNS
-1036 KMYIGKD
+1036 
-1043 HKLETN
+1043 N
-1049 SKESTKKDTQIEEH
+1049 SK
-1063 NAIISQE
+1063 ISQKITLE
-1070 SKKIENDREN
+1070 KSNNSKINTTIILKDYRALEYNDEITLKDSSY
-1080 QLKKNNELEEQ
+1080 LKK
-1091 TTSSENGVEMVNT
+1091 
-1104 LSERDVNKNL
+1104 K
-1114 PNTGTRKIESAVILP
+1114 
-1129 FIFVIITIFY
+1129 FIIIQDNIS
-1139 QKNVYKTKDVM
+1139 K

>member
-1 MKRSRMYSLI
+1 MKKSKVYFLVYCFVMIFLLAIVNYKQVFAESISKQSINLVRNSTFNKEKNDKNNWEGNPLTNWKGSLI
-11 CFFVLTFVFVMGN
+11 SKSISHLFPNIRT
-24 DKLSYAKELSE
+24 
-35 HSLNLVKNGDF
+35 LVEYDEKN
-46 NLKED
+46 NAE
-51 SQNKW
+51 
-56 TGKSATNWNTP
+56 
-67 WIPKSVKDK
+67 SVD
-76 YHITVTDDGVLRM
+76 
-89 DSDAEM
+89 
-95 RAVVGQDIT
+95 
-104 VESNQKYIFSAR
+104 
-116 IKTEALKSN
+116 
-125 IGARVRILSY
+125 
-135 DSNNKQ
+135 
-141 KSNLWYSKNLVG
+141 
-153 DNDWTT
+153 
-159 ITGEFVSGEDIVKIR
+159 
-174 LELFY
+174 
-179 ETGTGTAYFD
+179 
-189 DVSLLKSENTTSI
+189 
-202 ENEGIKEI
+202 IKEI
-210 EFDNSVTLNINKQ
+210 QFEESITLNSKKR
-223 WLLPGN
+223 WLL
-229 YQYEVKDN
+229 N
-237 SIASVEDGFIVPKK
+237 SEYTYKIRDKVIASVEDGFITPRRM
-251 IGTTELMVS
+251 GRTELIVS
-260 APGKKDKVV
+260 SPGRKDKIVT
-269 SLVVEESNNIFDS
+269 LVVEKDNQTFLQLLKKWNSIILGLDYFNIENS
-282 LLQKWD
+282 
-288 TMISGNRYFDSQ
+288 R
-300 SNYMNKIFES
+300 MNKIYEQ
-310 NEKDVESYLAKLQ
+310 NEKEVTKFLEKIQ
-323 NNDKKIWDDL
+323 KNDKKIWDDL
-333 ADYTK
+333 ADYSK

-381 DNYYNENTESKGN
+381 DNYYNENTESRGN

-476 AINTVSNVLELVS
+476 AINNVSNVLEVVS

-770 KKAWFILGDRVVF
+770 KKSWFILGDRLVF

-808 SRNRSMDKEDYKVI
+808 SKNCSMEKEDYKVI
-822 VDGKEKTVDSTEIE
+822 VDGKEKTVDSNEME
-836 IQANNIFLKSSN
+836 LQVNNIFLKSSN
-848 KEMNIGYKFLKTTS
+848 KEMNIGYKFLNTTS
-862 LNVKKETR
+862 LNLKKETR

-876 INESQSNES
+876 INETQSNEN

-959 DNLVL
+959 DDLVL

-979 KVAFLDPTNSNAH
+979 KVAFLDPTNSNAQ
-992 LNELKVNP
+992 LNELKVNR

-1006 IEPSAEDRV
+1006 IEPSVEDRV
-1015 RYLIYESKV
+1015 RYLTYELKIV
-1024 ERNENKD
+1024 EKLENKSEIKD
-1031 LKNDD
+1031 ISKTVMNKINHQESNAVVVREQSNKSTEVVTNNQKNNS
-1036 KMYIGKD
+1036 
-1043 HKLETN
+1043 N
-1049 SKESTKKDTQIEEH
+1049 SK
-1063 NAIISQE
+1063 ISQKITLE
-1070 SKKIENDREN
+1070 KSNNSKINTTIILKDYRALEYNDEITLKDSSY
-1080 QLKKNNELEEQ
+1080 LKK
-1091 TTSSENGVEMVNT
+1091 
-1104 LSERDVNKNL
+1104 K
-1114 PNTGTRKIESAVILP
+1114 
-1129 FIFVIITIFY
+1129 FIIIQDNIS
-1139 QKNVYKTKDVM
+1139 K

>member
-1 MKRSRMYSLI
+1 MKKSKLYILI
-11 CFFVLTFVFVMGN
+11 YCFVMIFILAIVNYKQVFSENIGN
-24 DKLSYAKELSE
+24 QFV
-35 HSLNLVKNGDF
+35 NLVKNGTF
-46 NLKED
+46 KF
-51 SQNKW
+51 
-56 TGKSATNWNTP
+56 
-67 WIPKSVKDK
+67 
-76 YHITVTDDGVLRM
+76 TVTNDEFLIKQKEKMNSEYTETKSFQLDK
-89 DSDAEM
+89 S
-95 RAVVGQDIT
+95 IT
-104 VESNQKYIFSAR
+104 LN
-116 IKTEALKSN
+116 
-125 IGARVRILSY
+125 
-135 DSNNKQ
+135 SNNRWLLN
-141 KSNLWYSKNLVG
+141 SDY
-153 DNDWTT
+153 TY
-159 ITGEFVSGEDIVKIR
+159 KIR
-174 LELFY
+174 DER
-179 ETGTGTAYFD
+179 
-189 DVSLLKSENTTSI
+189 
-202 ENEGIKEI
+202 
-210 EFDNSVTLNINKQ
+210 
-223 WLLPGN
+223 
-229 YQYEVKDN
+229 
-237 SIASVEDGFIVPKK
+237 IASLEDGFVVPRN
-251 IGTTELMVS
+251 IGKTELVVS
-260 APGKKDKVV
+260 SPGRKDKIVT
-269 SLVVEESNNIFDS
+269 LVVEEDNQTFLQ
-282 LLQKWD
+282 LLQKWNS
-288 TMISGNRYFDSQ
+288 IILGLEYFNTDNSR
-300 SNYMNKIFES
+300 MNKIFEQ
-310 NEKDVESYLAKLQ
+310 NEIEITTYLEKIQKD
-323 NNDKKIWDDL
+323 DKKIWDDL
-333 ADYTK
+333 ADYSK

-381 DNYYNENTESKGN
+381 NNYYNENTESKGN

-476 AINTVSNVLELVS
+476 AINTVSNVLEVVS

-748 SLNQKFGTVAMD
+748 SLNKKFGTVAMD

-770 KKAWFILGDRVVF
+770 KKSWFILGDRVVF

-794 NGYTVIENRKIKRS
+794 NGYTVIENRKIKRNS
-808 SRNRSMDKEDYKVI
+808 KNCSMEKEDYKVI
-822 VDGKEKTVDSTEIE
+822 VDGKEKTVDSNEME
-836 IQANNIFLKSSN
+836 LQANNIFLKSSN
-848 KEMNIGYKFLKTTS
+848 KEMNIGYKFLNTTS
-862 LNVKKETR
+862 LNLKKETR

-908 YPNRNDKEF
+908 YPNRDEKEF
-917 ESEVNKEDITVIEN
+917 AEEVSREEITVIEN
-931 SENNQVVYDKSNN
+931 SETNQVIYDKLNN
-944 IYGVVKYDDSELKLE
+944 TYGVVKYDDSELKLE
-959 DNLVL
+959 DNLIL
-964 KEKGIYTIQKELNKI
+964 KEKGIYTIQKELNKLKI
-979 KVAFLDPTNSNAH
+979 AFFNPTNIDAQ
-992 LNELKVNP
+992 LNELKVSQ
-1000 YVLKQV
+1000 YALKQV
-1006 IEPSAEDRV
+1006 IEPSVEDRV
-1015 RYLIYESKV
+1015 RYLTYE
-1024 ERNENKD
+1024 
-1031 LKNDD
+1031 LK
-1036 KMYIGKD
+1036 IV
-1043 HKLETN
+1043 
-1049 SKESTKKDTQIEEH
+1049 
-1063 NAIISQE
+1063 
-1070 SKKIENDREN
+1070 
-1080 QLKKNNELEEQ
+1080 KN
-1091 TTSSENGVEMVNT
+1091 
-1104 LSERDVNKNL
+1104 
-1114 PNTGTRKIESAVILP
+1114 
-1129 FIFVIITIFY
+1129 
-1139 QKNVYKTKDVM
+1139 

>member
-1 MKRSRMYSLI
+1 MKKSKLYILI
-11 CFFVLTFVFVMGN
+11 YCFVMIFILAIVNYKQVFSENIGN
-24 DKLSYAKELSE
+24 QFV
-35 HSLNLVKNGDF
+35 NLVKNGTF
-46 NLKED
+46 KF
-51 SQNKW
+51 
-56 TGKSATNWNTP
+56 
-67 WIPKSVKDK
+67 
-76 YHITVTDDGVLRM
+76 TVTNDEFL
-89 DSDAEM
+89 
-95 RAVVGQDIT
+95 I
-104 VESNQKYIFSAR
+104 
-116 IKTEALKSN
+116 
-125 IGARVRILSY
+125 
-135 DSNNKQ
+135 KQ
-141 KSNLWYSKNLVG
+141 KEKMNSKYTETKSFQLDKSITLNSNKRWLLNSDY
-153 DNDWTT
+153 TY
-159 ITGEFVSGEDIVKIR
+159 KIR
-174 LELFY
+174 DER
-179 ETGTGTAYFD
+179 
-189 DVSLLKSENTTSI
+189 
-202 ENEGIKEI
+202 
-210 EFDNSVTLNINKQ
+210 
-223 WLLPGN
+223 
-229 YQYEVKDN
+229 
-237 SIASVEDGFIVPKK
+237 IASLEDGFVVPRN
-251 IGTTELMVS
+251 IGKTELVVS
-260 APGKKDKVV
+260 SPGRKDKIVT
-269 SLVVEESNNIFDS
+269 LVVEEDNQTFLQ
-282 LLQKWD
+282 LLQKWNS
-288 TMISGNRYFDSQ
+288 IILGLEYFNTDNSR
-300 SNYMNKIFES
+300 MNKIFEQ
-310 NEKDVESYLAKLQ
+310 NEIEITTYLEKIQKD
-323 NNDKKIWDDL
+323 DKKIWDDL
-333 ADYTK
+333 ADYSK

-368 VINIVK
+368 AISTVK

-394 WWDYEIGVP
+394 WWDYEIGAP
-403 RAINNILTIMNHY
+403 RAINNILTIMNQY

-445 GKKAVGGNLSDLG
+445 GKKAFGGNLSDLG

-476 AINTVSNVLELVS
+476 AINTVSNVLEVVS

-808 SRNRSMDKEDYKVI
+808 SRNRSMDQEDYKVI
-822 VDGKEKTVDSTEIE
+822 VDGKEKAVDSTEIE

-848 KEMNIGYKFLKTTS
+848 KEMNIGYKFLNTTS

-1015 RYLIYESKV
+1015 RYLTYE
-1024 ERNENKD
+1024 
-1031 LKNDD
+1031 LK
-1036 KMYIGKD
+1036 IV
-1043 HKLETN
+1043 
-1049 SKESTKKDTQIEEH
+1049 
-1063 NAIISQE
+1063 
-1070 SKKIENDREN
+1070 
-1080 QLKKNNELEEQ
+1080 KN
-1091 TTSSENGVEMVNT
+1091 
-1104 LSERDVNKNL
+1104 
-1114 PNTGTRKIESAVILP
+1114 
-1129 FIFVIITIFY
+1129 
-1139 QKNVYKTKDVM
+1139 